1 MLIAILK
8 PAETP
13 AVGVSI
19 VIVSVP
25 ALVVIVVPPVPAK
38 FKVAAVLSAT
48 ILDCPLTATVPNTL
62 LADVG
67 DTSCQADPL

>member
-1 MLIAILK
+1 MLN
-8 PAETP
+8 PADTP

-25 ALVVIVVPPVPAK
+25 AFVVIVVPPVHAK

-48 ILDCPLTATVPNTL
+48 ISDCQLTATVPNTL

-67 DTSCQADPL
+67 DTSCHVDPL